1 MTIYIMKIQVL
12 GSGCPTCKKLHEIV
26 LKAVSEMKL
35 DSSVEYVTGQ
45 EGMQRMIE
53 LGAMESPVLT
63 VDDKIVMTGFTPNI
77 EIIKNSI
84 SSVSNNR

>member
-1 MTIYIMKIQVL
+1 MKIQVL

-35 DSSVEYVTGQ
+35 DAKVEYVTGQ
-45 EGMQRMIE
+45 TGMQKMIE

-63 VDDKIVMTGFTPNI
+63 VNGKIAMTGFTPNI
-77 EIIKNSI
+77 ELIKNAI
-84 SSVSNNR
+84 SSALRK